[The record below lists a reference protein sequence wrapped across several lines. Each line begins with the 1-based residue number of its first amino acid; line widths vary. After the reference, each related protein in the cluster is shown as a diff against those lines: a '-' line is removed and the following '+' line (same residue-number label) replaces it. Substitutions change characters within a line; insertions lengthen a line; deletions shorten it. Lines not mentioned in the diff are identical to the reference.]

1 MKTKDAPAGVANIV
15 DQAVWQM
22 AATAMNV
29 VATNASQK
37 IYSEMIT
44 DELSSSQLP

>member
-1 MKTKDAPAGVANIV
+1 MKTKDVPAGAASIV
-15 DQAVWQM
+15 DQVAWQM
-22 AATAMNV
+22 AATAMSV

-44 DELSSSQLP
+44 DEFFSS

>member
-1 MKTKDAPAGVANIV
+1 MKTKAAPAGVANIV

-29 VATNASQK
+29 VV
-37 IYSEMIT
+37 
-44 DELSSSQLP
+44 LSV